1 MQHPIGES
9 HVPPVDSRPE
19 RPPNYM
25 VRAIILMLLVMPL
38 CFLVGGSS
46 LYATWHILTG
56 PPVISESPVWWRAL
70 MEFLKALVGIMGFFM
85 PVAALV
91 QAIKVNSKYTAGNYG
106 GALAASKSAAGYCK
120 QSIIFLV
127 LIVIIMAT
135 DLLRYFAA
143 LSDRR

>member
-1 MQHPIGES
+1 MQQPGDAS
-9 HVPPVDSRPE
+9 PVPPVDSRPE
-19 RPPNYM
+19 RPPNYL
-25 VRAIILMLLVMPL
+25 VRAIILMLLLMPL

-56 PPVISESPVWWRAL
+56 PPVISESPAWWRAL

-91 QAIKVNSKYTAGNYG
+91 QALKVNSEYTAGNYG
-106 GALAASKSAAGYCK
+106 GALAASKSAAGYCR

-127 LIVIIMAT
+127 LILFIMAT

-143 LSDRR
+143 VSDRR